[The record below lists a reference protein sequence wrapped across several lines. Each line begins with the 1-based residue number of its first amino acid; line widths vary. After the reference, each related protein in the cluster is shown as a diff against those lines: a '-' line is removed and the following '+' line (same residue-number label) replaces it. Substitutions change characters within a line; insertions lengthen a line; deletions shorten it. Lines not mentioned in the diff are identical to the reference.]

1 MRACIS
7 PPPFD
12 SLRSLTDRHGQSSR
26 RPSARCSIGAIVR
39 TMSHPLSQRLQAR
52 VRRDFRPPHDEDVLG
67 RLASLELPLAE
78 KQSLERIQ
86 AAIVL
91 LAAGDVEKLRE
102 AAAHA
107 ERDWRDVLV
116 WSGLGNGD

>member
-1 MRACIS
+1 MPGAV
-7 PPPFD
+7 
-12 SLRSLTDRHGQSSR
+12 SR
-26 RPSARCSIGAIVR
+26 RLEARI
-39 TMSHPLSQRLQAR
+39 
-52 VRRDFRPPHDEDVLG
+52 RRDFRPPGDAEALG
-67 RLASLELPLAE
+67 RLASLELSLAE

-91 LAAGDVEKLRE
+91 LAAGDAEKLFE

-116 WSGLGNGD
+116 WSGLAAGDWEARLDAELGAS